1 MKPAPCSMPTPARLP
16 IRDASPAGRRPAAQE
31 WEPGQLVPVLLKHS
45 PIRSCQDRAG
55 TDLQATEDCG
65 RVSGGSGT
73 QQQKCN
79 SEAAAVNICCVP

>member
-1 MKPAPCSMPTPARLP
+1 MKKATMLLTDVSAT
-16 IRDASPAGRRPAAQE
+16 
-31 WEPGQLVPVLLKHS
+31 LVPVLLKHS

-65 RVSGGSGT
+65 RVSGGSET
-73 QQQKCN
+73 QRQKCN